1 MKAIIIGAGIGGLS
15 TAVGLQQQGIEVHI
29 YEQATAPRMTGAG
42 LTLWANALRAYD
54 RLGIE
59 LDDLLVPFQGVIR
72 RADGT
77 VLSQI
82 DADAMRDRFGKTAAA
97 IHRTDLMQRLLDNLD
112 AKTSLHYGKS
122 LVRYSHH
129 DDSIRAHFDDKMP
142 VTGDLLIGCDGIH
155 SAVRGQMHPTA
166 QPVYRGYPAWRA
178 IVNFDHE
185 NVPWGETW
193 GRGARFGIVP
203 LSDNRIYWF
212 ATANRPAQT
221 PPANHRTELERLFA
235 DWHYPIPQLIAATP
249 DDALLYNDIA
259 DLDPL
264 PTWIDGR
271 AVLLGDAAH
280 AMTPNMG
287 QGACQAIE
295 DAAALAAALSA
306 CHSLDDALRAYEDQ
320 RLSHT
325 AHIVRQ
331 SRRIGRVG
339 QFDQWLLVT
348 LRNRLMQLIPSAIA
362 LRGFDSVLQPPS
374 RQH

>member
-1 MKAIIIGAGIGGLS
+1 MSINYSK
-15 TAVGLQQQGIEVHI
+15 
-29 YEQATAPRMTGAG
+29 
-42 LTLWANALRAYD
+42 
-54 RLGIE
+54 
-59 LDDLLVPFQGVIR
+59 F
-72 RADGT
+72 
-77 VLSQI
+77 
-82 DADAMRDRFGKTAAA
+82 
-97 IHRTDLMQRLLDNLD
+97 
-112 AKTSLHYGKS
+112 

-129 DDSIRAHFDDKMP
+129 DDSIRAHFADGMQ
-142 VTGDLLIGCDGIH
+142 VTGDLLIGCDGIY
-155 SAVRGQMHPTA
+155 STVRRQMHPTV

-185 NVPWGETW
+185 NVSWGETW

-221 PPANHRTELERLFA
+221 PPSNHRTELKSLFA
-235 DWHYPIPQLIAATP
+235 DWHYPIPQLIAATA

-287 QGACQAIE
+287 QGACQAVE
-295 DAAALAAALSA
+295 DAAALTVALSTYR
-306 CHSLDDALRAYEDQ
+306 SLDDALQAYEDR
-320 RLSHT
+320 RLSH
-325 AHIVRQ
+325 ASNVVRQ

-339 QFDQWLLVT
+339 QLEQWFLVM
-348 LRNRLMQLIPSAIA
+348 LRDRLMQFIPSAIA
-362 LRGFDSVLQPPS
+362 LRGFESVLQPPS
-374 RQH
+374 RQHPE